1 MAIAPPSG
9 LLMAVHRR
17 FVAGE
22 RHRWE
27 DFAMVVLS
35 GRAKEFTECDA
46 ATET

>member
-9 LLMAVHRR
+9 LMAVHRR
-17 FVAGE
+17 LC
-22 RHRWE
+22 RRRKTSWK

-35 GRAKEFTECDA
+35 GRAKEFTESDA

>member
-9 LLMAVHRR
+9 LLMTVHCR

-22 RHRWE
+22 RHRGE

-35 GRAKEFTECDA
+35 GRAKEFTVCEA
-46 ATET
+46 VTET

>member
-1 MAIAPPSG
+1 MATAPPSG
-9 LLMAVHRR
+9 LLMAVHCR
-17 FVAGE
+17 FVDGE

-27 DFAMVVLS
+27 GFAIVVLS